1 MRINDVSILVNKLEI
16 KEKKDSKE
24 KYLMINFIDMQTGD
38 LFEVVEK
45 DLDYLSKIK
54 QMQIYKVDLNLLS
67 NKYGLRI
74 EIAEIKETKGSIK

>member
-67 NKYGLRI
+67 NKYGLKL
-74 EIAEIKETKGSIK
+74 EIDEIKEDKGAI

>member
-67 NKYGLRI
+67 NKYGLKL
-74 EIAEIKETKGSIK
+74 EIDEIKEDKGGI

>member
-1 MRINDVSILVNKLEI
+1 MKINDVNILVNKLEI

-67 NKYGLRI
+67 NKYGLKL
-74 EIAEIKETKGSIK
+74 EIDEIKEDKGGI